1 MADIDDYAVL
11 MLVEAETPQLAR
23 EEAVKQLV
31 VLSLEGYMQGYS
43 LSYIEPLRTNSDEG
57 RQVAH
62 SMWAEYIKQNVA
74 DLQIVYETLAPHIM
88 ISRVSGI
95 GEEIPTELLDNWGF
109 RAACLRIG
117 TIDSWPIRIYHMGI
131 GVNNSSILDGLMLG
145 DSMWVVTA
153 QVQ

>member
-1 MADIDDYAVL
+1 MADSDDYTVL

-57 RQVAH
+57 SQVAH
-62 SMWAEYIKQNVA
+62 SMWHEYIVQNIA
-74 DLQIVYETLAPHIM
+74 DLEILTQTLAPHM
-88 ISRVSGI
+88 QSDDPPL
-95 GEEIPTELLDNWGF
+95 EILDDWGF
-109 RAACLRIG
+109 RSACLRIG

-131 GVNNSSILDGLMLG
+131 GVNNSSILNGLMLG

-153 QVQ
+153 QVK